1 MNPRY
6 LLGVLIFAVS
16 VVGLS
21 MGATL
26 PLVALRLHQ
35 AGAGSLAIGALS
47 AMPAAGM
54 ILGALLVGRLCRR
67 FSGRQLYLACF
78 VLCLLTGAALLL
90 PEPPLALLAMARL
103 LLGIG
108 MGVLVIL
115 GESWVNELCSEQRRG
130 QVVALYAA
138 CFTGCQLAGPAMIGL
153 FGAASD
159 WPVLLVTGANLLA
172 LALVWH
178 SLPAALSEPAEEAP
192 RRFSLL
198 GFVRIA
204 PALCL
209 GVLFFAFFD
218 AVVLSLFPV
227 YASGHGYAVGV
238 AALMASVILG
248 GDMLFQVPLGWLSD
262 RLDRRTLHLGCGL
275 LTLCLGLA
283 LPWLIGRPELL
294 WPALVLLG
302 AAAGG
307 IYTLALVLIGQDFR
321 GPDLVTANACVG
333 MLWGVGSLLGPLCSG
348 ALMGLG
354 RHGLPLALCLAASLF
369 VVAALGA
376 LPLARRFLAR
386 DEWRHR
392 DESA

>member
-1 MNPRY
+1 MNHRG

-26 PLVALRLHQ
+26 PLVALRLHE

-47 AMPAAGM
+47 ALPAAGM
-54 ILGALLVGRLCRR
+54 IGAALLINRLCQRIN
-67 FSGRQLYLACF
+67 GRQLYLICF
-78 VLCLLTGAALLL
+78 ALCLLGVTALLL
-90 PEPPLALLAMARL
+90 PQLPLPLLAAARL
-103 LLGIG
+103 LLGVG

-115 GESWVNELCSEQRRG
+115 GESWVNELCDERKRG
-130 QVVALYAA
+130 QIVALYAA
-138 CFTGCQLAGPAMIGL
+138 CFTGCQLGGPAMISL
-153 FGAASD
+153 FGAASS
-159 WPVLLVTGANLLA
+159 WPVLLVVIANLLA
-172 LALVWH
+172 LALVWQR
-178 SLPAALSEPAEEAP
+178 LPAGWSESAEEAP

-198 GFVRIA
+198 GFVRVA

-238 AALMASVILG
+238 AALMASVILA

-262 RLDRRTLHLGCGL
+262 RLDRRALHLACGV
-275 LTLCLGLA
+275 LTLGLGMA
-283 LPWLIGRPELL
+283 LPWLIEQPDLL
-294 WPALVLLG
+294 CPALMLLG

-307 IYTLALVLIGQDFR
+307 IYTLALVLIGQHFR

-333 MLWGVGSLLGPLCSG
+333 MLWGVGSLLGPLLSG
-348 ALMGLG
+348 ALMGIG
-354 RHGLPLALCLAASLF
+354 PQGLPLALCLAASLF

-376 LPLARRFLAR
+376 LPAARRAF
-386 DEWRHR
+386 
-392 DESA
+392 S

>member
-1 MNPRY
+1 MSNRY

-26 PLVALRLHQ
+26 PLVALRLHE
-35 AGAGSLAIGALS
+35 AGAGSLAIGLMSAL
-47 AMPAAGM
+47 PAAGM
-54 ILGALLVGRLCRR
+54 ILSALLIAPLCRLY
-67 FSGRQLYLACF
+67 SGRQLYLLCF
-78 VLCLLTGAALLL
+78 ALCLLACAALL
-90 PEPPLALLAMARL
+90 PDQPSLALLAGARL
-103 LLGIG
+103 LLGLG

-115 GESWVNELCSEQRRG
+115 GESWVNELCDERKRG
-130 QVVALYAA
+130 QIVALYAA
-138 CFTGCQLAGPAMIGL
+138 CFTGCQLGGPAMIGL

-159 WPVLLVTGANLLA
+159 WPVLLVLLCNLLA

-178 SLPAALSEPAEEAP
+178 SLPAEWSEAAEESP

-198 GFVRIA
+198 GFVRVA

-227 YASGHGYAVGV
+227 YASGHGWAVGV

-262 RLDRRTLHLGCGL
+262 RVDRRALHLGCGV
-275 LTLCLGLA
+275 LTLALGLA
-283 LPWLIGRPELL
+283 LPWLIEQRALL
-294 WPALVLLG
+294 WPALVVLG

-307 IYTLALVLIGQDFR
+307 IYTLALVLIGQHFR

-333 MLWGVGSLLGPLCSG
+333 MLWGVGSLLGPLLSG
-348 ALMGLG
+348 ALMGIG
-354 RHGLPLALCLAASLF
+354 PQGLPLALCLAASLF
-369 VVAALGA
+369 VVAAFAA
-376 LPLARRFLAR
+376 LPALRRAL
-386 DEWRHR
+386 
-392 DESA
+392 S

>member
-1 MNPRY
+1 MRSSW
-6 LLGVLIFAVS
+6 LLAVLIFAVS

-21 MGATL
+21 MGTSL
-26 PLVALRLHQ
+26 PLVALRLH
-35 AGAGSLAIGALS
+35 ASGSGSLLIGLFSAL
-47 AMPAAGM
+47 PAAGM
-54 ILGALLVGRLCRR
+54 ILAALLVGRLSRR
-67 FSGRQLYLACF
+67 YSGRRLYLACF
-78 VLCLLTGAALLL
+78 ALCLLGTAALL
-90 PEPPLALLAMARL
+90 PTEPPLALLAGARL

-115 GESWVNELCSEQRRG
+115 GESWVNELCDERRRG

-138 CFTGCQLAGPAMIGL
+138 CFTGCQLGGPAMIGL
-153 FGAASD
+153 FGAQSA
-159 WPVLLVTGANLLA
+159 WPALLVVLANLLA

-178 SLPAALSEPAEEAP
+178 SLPAAWSEPTEAGP

-198 GFVRIA
+198 GFVRVA

-227 YASGHGYAVGV
+227 YASGHGWAVGV
-238 AALMASVILG
+238 AALMASVILA

-262 RLDRRTLHLGCGL
+262 RLDRRALHLGCGV
-275 LTLCLGLA
+275 LTLALGLA
-283 LPWLIGRPELL
+283 LPWLIVQRELL

-307 IYTLALVLIGQDFR
+307 IYTLALVLIGQHFR

-333 MLWGVGSLLGPLCSG
+333 LLWGVGSLLGPLLSG
-348 ALMGLG
+348 ALMDVGPQ
-354 RHGLPLALCLAASLF
+354 GLPLALCLAASLF

-376 LPLARRFLAR
+376 LPLARRALPR
-386 DEWRHR
+386 LR
-392 DESA
+392 

>member
-1 MNPRY
+1 MNHRG

-26 PLVALRLHQ
+26 PLVALRLHE

-47 AMPAAGM
+47 ALPAAGM
-54 ILGALLVGRLCRR
+54 IGAALLINRLCRR
-67 FSGRQLYLACF
+67 FNGRQLYLICF
-78 VLCLLTGAALLL
+78 ALCLLGVTALLL
-90 PEPPLALLAMARL
+90 PQLPLPLLAAARL
-103 LLGIG
+103 LLGVG

-115 GESWVNELCSEQRRG
+115 GESWVNELCDERKRG
-130 QVVALYAA
+130 QIVALYAA
-138 CFTGCQLAGPAMIGL
+138 CFTGCQLGGPAMISL
-153 FGAASD
+153 FGSASS
-159 WPVLLVTGANLLA
+159 WPVLLVVIANLLA
-172 LALVWH
+172 LALVWQR
-178 SLPAALSEPAEEAP
+178 LPAGWSESAEEAP

-198 GFVRIA
+198 GFVRVA

-238 AALMASVILG
+238 AALMASVILA

-262 RLDRRTLHLGCGL
+262 RLDRRTLHLACGV
-275 LTLCLGLA
+275 LTLGLGMA
-283 LPWLIGRPELL
+283 LPWLIEQPDLL
-294 WPALVLLG
+294 WPALMLLG

-307 IYTLALVLIGQDFR
+307 IYTLALVLIGQHFR

-333 MLWGVGSLLGPLCSG
+333 MLWGVGSLLGPLLSG
-348 ALMGLG
+348 ALMGIG
-354 RHGLPLALCLAASLF
+354 PQGLPLALCLAASLF
-369 VVAALGA
+369 VMAALGA
-376 LPLARRFLAR
+376 LPAARRAF
-386 DEWRHR
+386 
-392 DESA
+392 S

>member
-26 PLVALRLHQ
+26 PLVALRLHE

-78 VLCLLTGAALLL
+78 ALCLLASAALLL
-90 PEPPLALLAMARL
+90 PEPSLPLLASARL
-103 LLGIG
+103 LLGVG

-115 GESWVNELCSEQRRG
+115 GESWVNELCDERKRG
-130 QVVALYAA
+130 QIVALYAA
-138 CFTGCQLAGPAMIGL
+138 CFTGCQLGGPAMISL
-153 FGAASD
+153 FGAASA
-159 WPVLLVTGANLLA
+159 WPVLLVVAANLVA

-178 SLPAALSEPAEEAP
+178 SLPADWSETAEEAP

-198 GFVRIA
+198 GFVRVA

-227 YASGHGYAVGV
+227 YASGHGWAVGV

-248 GDMLFQVPLGWLSD
+248 GDMLCQVPLGWLSD
-262 RLDRRTLHLGCGL
+262 RVERRALHLACGL
-275 LTLCLGLA
+275 VALSIGLA
-283 LPWLIGRPELL
+283 LPWLIEQRELL
-294 WPALVLLG
+294 WPALTILG

-307 IYTLALVLIGQDFR
+307 IYTLALVLIGQHFR

-333 MLWGVGSLLGPLCSG
+333 MLWGVGSLLGPLLSG
-348 ALMGLG
+348 ALMGIG
-354 RHGLPLALCLAASLF
+354 PQGLPLALCLAASLF
-369 VVAALGA
+369 VVAACGA
-376 LPLARRFLAR
+376 LPLTRRVF
-386 DEWRHR
+386 
-392 DESA
+392 S

>member
-1 MNPRY
+1 MNNRY

-26 PLVALRLHQ
+26 PLVALRLHA
-35 AGAGSLAIGALS
+35 AGAGSLAIGLMSAL
-47 AMPAAGM
+47 PAAGM
-54 ILGALLVGRLCRR
+54 ILAALLVHRLCRH
-67 FSGRQLYLACF
+67 FSGRQLYLICF
-78 VLCLLTGAALLL
+78 ALCLLGSAALLADQA
-90 PEPPLALLAMARL
+90 PLLVLASARL
-103 LLGIG
+103 LLGVG

-115 GESWVNELCSEQRRG
+115 GESWVNELCDERKRG
-130 QVVALYAA
+130 QIVALYAA
-138 CFTGCQLAGPAMIGL
+138 CFTGCQLGGPAMISL
-153 FGAASD
+153 FGASSA
-159 WPVLLVTGANLLA
+159 WPVWLVLATNLIA
-172 LALVWH
+172 LALVWR
-178 SLPAALSEPAEEAP
+178 SLPTDLAEAAEDAP

-227 YASGHGYAVGV
+227 YASSHGWAVGV

-262 RLDRRTLHLGCGL
+262 RVDRRALHLGCGV
-275 LTLCLGLA
+275 LTLSLGLA
-283 LPWLIGRPELL
+283 LPWLIGQGNLL
-294 WPALVLLG
+294 WPALVVLG

-307 IYTLALVLIGQDFR
+307 IYTLALVLIGQHFR

-333 MLWGVGSLLGPLCSG
+333 MLWGVGSLLGPLLSG
-348 ALMGLG
+348 ALMSTGPQ
-354 RHGLPLALCLAASLF
+354 GLPLALCLAASLF
-369 VVAALGA
+369 VVAAFGA
-376 LPLARRFLAR
+376 LPLARRVF
-386 DEWRHR
+386 
-392 DESA
+392 S

>member
-1 MNPRY
+1 MNHRG

-26 PLVALRLHQ
+26 PLVALRLHE

-47 AMPAAGM
+47 ALPAAGM
-54 ILGALLVGRLCRR
+54 IGAALLINRLCQRIN
-67 FSGRQLYLACF
+67 GRQLYLICF
-78 VLCLLTGAALLL
+78 ALCLLGVTALLL
-90 PEPPLALLAMARL
+90 PQLPLPLLAAARL
-103 LLGIG
+103 LLGVG

-115 GESWVNELCSEQRRG
+115 GESWVNELCDERKRG
-130 QVVALYAA
+130 QIVALYAA
-138 CFTGCQLAGPAMIGL
+138 CFTGCQLGGPAMISL
-153 FGAASD
+153 FGSASS
-159 WPVLLVTGANLLA
+159 WPVLLVVIANLLA
-172 LALVWH
+172 LALVWQR
-178 SLPAALSEPAEEAP
+178 LPAGWSESAEEAP

-198 GFVRIA
+198 GFVRVA

-238 AALMASVILG
+238 AALMASVILA

-262 RLDRRTLHLGCGL
+262 RLDRRALHLACGV
-275 LTLCLGLA
+275 LTLGLGMA
-283 LPWLIGRPELL
+283 LPWLIEQPDLL
-294 WPALVLLG
+294 CPALMLLG

-307 IYTLALVLIGQDFR
+307 IYTLALVLIGQHFR

-333 MLWGVGSLLGPLCSG
+333 MLWGVGSLLGPLLSG
-348 ALMGLG
+348 ALMGIG
-354 RHGLPLALCLAASLF
+354 PQGLPLALCLAASLF

-376 LPLARRFLAR
+376 LPAARRAF
-386 DEWRHR
+386 
-392 DESA
+392 S